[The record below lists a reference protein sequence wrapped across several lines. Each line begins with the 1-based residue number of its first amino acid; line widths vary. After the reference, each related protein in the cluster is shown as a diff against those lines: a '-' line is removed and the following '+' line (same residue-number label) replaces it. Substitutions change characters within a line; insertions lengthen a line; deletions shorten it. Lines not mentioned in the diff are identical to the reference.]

1 MKQQSH
7 PKQLHGVIVS
17 DRMRETAVVLVSRL
31 QKHRKYGKYVS
42 MSKKF
47 KAQNSANQYKAGEKV
62 TIRETRP
69 LSKDKCWEIIAR
81 I

>member
-1 MKQQSH
+1 MEQQSH
-7 PKQLHGVIVS
+7 PKQLQGVIVS

-31 QKHRKYGKYVS
+31 QKHRKYGKYVNIN
-42 MSKKF
+42 KKF
-47 KAQNSANQYKAGEKV
+47 KAQNTDNQYKAGENV
-62 TIRETRP
+62 VIRETRP